1 MKKLFLKIRVDED
14 EYEELQKACDV
25 KNKSMSEVIRYFI
38 ESYTKGSNIILLDI
52 DNETFKDSVELCKEK
67 KIKFNDV
74 IKFLLNKAIK
84 NKDKLTF
91 K

>member
-1 MKKLFLKIRVDED
+1 MKKTFLKIRLDDD
-14 EYEELQKACDV
+14 EYEDFQKSCDA
-25 KNKSMSEVIRYFI
+25 KNKTMSEVIRYFVM
-38 ESYTKGSNIILLDI
+38 SYTKGDNIILLDI
-52 DNETFKDSVELCKEK
+52 DNDTFRDSVELCKEK

>member
-1 MKKLFLKIRVDED
+1 MKKTFLKLRVDED
-14 EYEELQKACDV
+14 EYEEFQKVCDA

-38 ESYTKGSNIILLDI
+38 TSYTNGSNIILLDI
-52 DNETFKDSVELCKEK
+52 DNETFKESVELCKEK